1 MDNNINKELISDNN
15 LNPGKRSC
23 NSKNIKSDMSQ
34 NSLLSS
40 NIDRNVKDIKNSELK
55 HLNSL
60 SERKLNKKIKKQI
73 EEDSIFSSKNNKSKN
88 DTKKSVKN
96 KTIKEKNKYLDKIIV
111 DNIENIYSNISHLPN
126 KLFWQKFL
134 LLLIVFYVSSI
145 HWVFLF
151 FTKRKMERDYCFTK
165 LNQFESCVPEQFC
178 STKNKYKINYHLYN
192 DSYIAHNKTLGSH
205 LSFLEEIK
213 SINEYYKNFYI
224 DFNYQVSKKGL
235 LSSLDTSQKNTDK
248 YNFVIIL
255 TKKEKWNIFLHLY
268 SYCDKDAYYF
278 YILGMILLG
287 GLIGSFLFG
296 AIADIYGRKILIL
309 ITLFI
314 VTLSLIFI
322 TTIAYTIEKK
332 YDYYLDNFKNYYI
345 SNTNNTYYDILSKL
359 YAQKNTE
366 LFFRTFGVRFLF
378 SLFLLNMALRPLF
391 KACLCLLLENSTSE
405 LIILENFRLF
415 TLVTTGLPPFIVE
428 HILIIFNNSIALLL
442 FFSLSFFILLILSFF
457 ILAESIRHLYE
468 YCEWKELTKVI
479 FSLYKINDDVHLNF
493 KNKIEFQAFLL
504 DENRLFFENI
514 FQKFD
519 INKNGF
525 VKNTQYNILKR
536 RIISI
541 NREIKRNSAL
551 VIKKYEIK
559 FNPFILYSSM
569 SANAELIKSKYLIM
583 IILFIIHLQ
592 GYLLEKEMLDIPFV
606 GLSDFFINKDN
617 SFFIN
622 SNLFILGI
630 TIYLSNYFY
639 YFFFRISCFKMV
651 LYISMIII
659 TALLITH
666 YYITYNSDDFP
677 ADLSEFNFEMLE
689 IPYTRTTNYFICINL
704 FLIQFFLNGLTFYIN
719 ILLLKLSKTLYRCSI
734 FGMNTFLFLFSIA
747 FGDCLL
753 FQIKHYFFFLGSLNL
768 VGIVIVGFLGEF
780 KNISYIINDLKRSI
794 SKDRKL
800 K

>member
-1 MDNNINKELISDNN
+1 MDNTINKELISDNN
-15 LNPGKRSC
+15 LNPGKRSS

-134 LLLIVFYVSSI
+134 LLLIVFYVSSV

-151 FTKRKMERDYCFTK
+151 FTKRKMERDYCFTN
-165 LNQFESCVPEQFC
+165 LNQFESCIPEQFC
-178 STKNKYKINYHLYN
+178 SQASKTKINYHLYN
-192 DSYIAHNKTLGSH
+192 DSYSVHNNSAGSH

-359 YAQKNTE
+359 YAQTNTE
-366 LFFRTFGVRFLF
+366 LFFRTFGSRFLL
-378 SLFLLNMALRPLF
+378 SLFLLNMALRPLL
-391 KACLCLLLENSTSE
+391 KTCLCLLLENSTSE

-415 TLVTTGLPPFIVE
+415 TFVTTGLPPIIVA
-428 HILIIFNNSIALLL
+428 HILIIFNNSIALFL

-457 ILAESIRHLYE
+457 ILAESMRHLYE

-541 NREIKRNSAL
+541 NREIKRNGAL
-551 VIKKYEIK
+551 IMKKYEIK

-583 IILFIIHLQ
+583 IILFIIYLQ

-606 GLSDFFINKDN
+606 GLSDFYINKDN

-639 YFFFRISCFKMV
+639 YFFYRISCFKMV

-659 TALLITH
+659 STLLIAH

-677 ADLSEFNFEMLE
+677 VDLSEFNFEMLE

-719 ILLLKLSKTLYRCSI
+719 ILLLKISKTLYRCSI

-753 FQIKHYFFFLGSLNL
+753 FQVKHYFFFLGSLNL